1 MAAPEEVS
9 TEDPGVVT
17 EDPGVGTTILFTG
30 TEPEVTTAAPTSPPP
45 GEYKHHNHQIVS
57 MMYTS
62 SPLVSINNTSS
73 IW

>member
-9 TEDPGVVT
+9 TEDPGVVTEDPGVVT

-45 GEYKHHNHQIVS
+45 GEYKHHHLHLMS
-57 MMYTS
+57 TLAPPGEY
-62 SPLVSINNTSS
+62 
-73 IW
+73 